1 MTDPIAASGPAP
13 GNPAPAASDAA
24 TPPMPP
30 RLRATVELF
39 TGITDR
45 NERIQALIDI
55 AKGFRDVPPHIATRP
70 FDPAHRVPHCESDV
84 YIWAEPNPDSTLAFH
99 FAVENPQGIAA
110 RAAASI
116 LKRGLDGQPLETV
129 AAVPPDIMYDIF
141 GRELSMGKNMGLT
154 AMVNTVRA
162 LATRELNR
170 RAGQPAAG

>member
-1 MTDPIAASGPAP
+1 MPA
-13 GNPAPAASDAA
+13 
-24 TPPMPP
+24 
-30 RLRATVELF
+30 RLRDTVELF
-39 TGITDR
+39 TAITDR
-45 NERIQALIDI
+45 HERIQALIDI
-55 AKGFRDVPPHIATRP
+55 AKGFRDVPASVATRP

-110 RAAASI
+110 RAAAVI
-116 LKRGLDGQPLETV
+116 LQRGLSGQPLPAV

-154 AMVNTVRA
+154 AMVNTLRA

-170 RAGQPAAG
+170 RAQQPAAG